1 MLNEPDWNLV
11 RGVLVD
17 AVGTLM
23 EPVPSVAEAYTQAAR
38 RQKVDLSVHV
48 VRDRFRKAFSTD
60 ELDDQS
66 GPMRTDE
73 AVERRRWQRIVATCL
88 PEVPD
93 QIRAFEE
100 LWAHFAHPGSWMAFP
115 DAGPALRRLSEAG
128 LAVMVASNFDARL
141 RSVLKGLPSLS
152 RWSERVVISSEVGY
166 RKPHPEFFRKACE
179 RLGLAAESVLVV
191 GDDRENDLEGPIRA
205 GLQAVLVERSA
216 GGEPDRSTLREL
228 LEVAE
233 RLTPG

>member
-38 RQKVDLSVHV
+38 RQKVDLSVQV
-48 VRDRFRKAFSTD
+48 VRDRFREAFTTD
-60 ELDDQS
+60 EFDDQN
-66 GPMRTDE
+66 GPMKTDE
-73 AVERRRWQRIVATCL
+73 ATERRRWQRIVATCL

-100 LWAHFAHPGSWMAFP
+100 LWEHFAQPGSWTAFP
-115 DAGPALRRLSEAG
+115 DAGPALARLSEGG

-141 RSVLKGLPSLS
+141 RSVLEGLPSLS
-152 RWSERVVISSEVGY
+152 RWSESVVISSEVGY
-166 RKPHPEFFRKACE
+166 RKPHPEFFRRACE
-179 RLGLAAESVLVV
+179 RLGLAPESVLVV
-191 GDDRENDLEGPIRA
+191 GDDRENDLE
-205 GLQAVLVERSA
+205 
-216 GGEPDRSTLREL
+216 
-228 LEVAE
+228 
-233 RLTPG
+233 